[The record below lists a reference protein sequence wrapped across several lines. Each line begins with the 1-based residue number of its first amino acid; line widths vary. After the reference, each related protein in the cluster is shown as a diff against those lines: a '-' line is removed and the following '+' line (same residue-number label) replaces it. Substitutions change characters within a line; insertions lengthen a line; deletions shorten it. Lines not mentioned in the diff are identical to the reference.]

1 MITSD
6 ENVHGCPCVS
16 TVLIVRDDETGWA
29 HVAYD
34 IDPRRRP
41 RTAGFIL
48 CESEQA
54 LGTGM
59 TTTGFRM
66 ASAYRVNS
74 WSTAFLFERV
84 AACLAPVPD
93 PAGRHTECDGAGGV
107 RSALRSRLLRLVR

>member
-6 ENVHGCPCVS
+6 ENLYGCPCVS

-41 RTAGFIL
+41 RTAGFVL
-48 CESEQA
+48 CESEHA
-54 LGTGM
+54 PLMGM
-59 TTTGFRM
+59 TTAGFRL

-84 AACLAPVPD
+84 AVCLAHLPEPPGRSTEGD
-93 PAGRHTECDGAGGV
+93 DAGEV
-107 RSALRSRLLRLVR
+107 RTALRGRLLQLVR